1 MHLVHRDLLCILFLG
16 LHFAH
21 FVLRFSENSFSLA
34 QVVLKLN
41 GGLGTGMGLEKAKSL
56 LPVTGGL
63 SFLDLIAQQ
72 VKDIDL
78 VVPKG
83 LDFGGHP
90 QKGSILPKICTL
102 TPKDSCWRWYPLQ
115 DSV

>member
-1 MHLVHRDLLCILFLG
+1 M
-16 LHFAH
+16 
-21 FVLRFSENSFSLA
+21 
-34 QVVLKLN
+34 VVKLN

-90 QKGSILPKICTL
+90 QKGSILPQNLHTH
-102 TPKDSCWRWYPLQ
+102 PKGFLLALVPFARFGLKGHQQEQLPFVG
-115 DSV
+115 SVFILSSYMPRI